1 MEHAFET
8 MLASFEKRAAH
19 LPSRVRSLLWIL
31 SAMPILAE
39 FGEFIAD
46 ETEIREELAARLPAL
61 PAPPAEAARAV
72 EATA

>member
-1 MEHAFET
+1 
-8 MLASFEKRAAH
+8 MLATFEKHTAH
-19 LPSRVRSLLWIL
+19 MPSRVRSLLWIL

-46 ETEIREELAARLPAL
+46 ESEIREELAARLPAL
-61 PAPPAEAARAV
+61 PAEAAARAI